1 MQTRGTF
8 PELHDNTKRK
18 VTTMPGYHGPKTS
31 KKPSSGKSSG
41 GSGRPGRK
49 SGGKA

>member
-1 MQTRGTF
+1 MQTTGTF
-8 PELHDNTKRK
+8 PELHDNTSRK
-18 VTTMPGYHGPKTS
+18 GAKMPCGPKAKGS
-31 KKPSSGKSSG
+31 YGKSGG